1 MGNFILIAAMVVGF
15 ILPGCAERP
24 SPVRKAIL
32 GGAEVRTEPALP
44 RPQVSLPAVV
54 YVADFGLDAQSPEAG
69 SGGLERP
76 RLLGLARQSHDPAQ
90 QAAQIVN
97 LTAVSLTDDLNRAG
111 VSAQRL
117 PPGAPL
123 PPEGWLVRGVFTEA
137 SQGNTMRRAVIGFGA
152 GSPKMEVQVGVSDLA
167 NQPDAPFVIL
177 GSVSDPER
185 LPGGLVSRNPYVI
198 AAKFVLEKGAPDRDV
213 KSTAKAIADKI
224 VELREKVKEREG
236 RPSS

>member
-1 MGNFILIAAMVVGF
+1 
-15 ILPGCAERP
+15 
-24 SPVRKAIL
+24 
-32 GGAEVRTEPALP
+32 
-44 RPQVSLPAVV
+44 
-54 YVADFGLDAQSPEAG
+54 
-69 SGGLERP
+69 
-76 RLLGLARQSHDPAQ
+76 LLGLARQSHDPAQ